1 MVYVFALSAGLCY
14 ALASVFQHRVAAAQ
28 PAEMSLRPRLL
39 LELVKRPMWLF
50 GITLDIGAYLLE
62 AAALAVGSIVVVQ
75 PLLVSGL
82 LFALPLSAIGG
93 RRRPGR
99 PEWIAALAVTVG
111 IAVFVTVGAPEGGSS
126 HAPLWGWAIVFAG
139 CGSLALG
146 AIFLTRNA
154 PPHYRALGL
163 AFATGAC
170 YACTAALT
178 KSVVDILG
186 DHGVGGA
193 ISSWELYV
201 LLAISVAG
209 LLLNQSAFQAGHLA
223 ASLPAL
229 AVTNPVLSSII
240 GITLFGEQLG
250 ATGPLAV
257 GVTLVAVLVMIGG
270 TIALARSPLVTG
282 EDADEGEGAH
292 PAITPAAP

>member
-1 MVYVFALSAGLCY
+1 VVYVFALGAGLCY
-14 ALASVFQHRVAAAQ
+14 ALASVLQHRVAAAQ
-28 PAEMSLRPRLL
+28 PSEMSLRPRLL

-50 GITLDIGAYLLE
+50 GVSLDIGAYLLE
-62 AAALAVGSIVVVQ
+62 AAALSVGSIVVVQ

-82 LFALPLSAIGG
+82 LFALPLSALGG

-99 PEWIAALAVTVG
+99 PEWTAAAAVTIG
-111 IAVFVTVGAPEGGSS
+111 IATFVTVGAPSGGSS
-126 HAPLWGWAIVFAG
+126 HAPVWQWAIVFAG
-139 CGSLALG
+139 CGSIAG
-146 AIFLTRNA
+146 FAIVATRHA

-186 DHGVGGA
+186 DHGVGGMVGA
-193 ISSWELYV
+193 WETYA
-201 LLAISVAG
+201 LAVISVFG

-229 AVTNPVLSSII
+229 AVTNPVLSCII
-240 GITLFGEQLG
+240 GLTLFDETLG
-250 ATGPLAV
+250 ASGPFELGLTIVAAV
-257 GVTLVAVLVMIGG
+257 VMLLG

-282 EDADEGEGAH
+282 EEDGRH
-292 PAITPAAP
+292 PAITPAVP

>member
-1 MVYVFALSAGLCY
+1 MVYVFALGAGLCY
-14 ALASVFQHRVAAAQ
+14 ALASVLQHEVAAEQ
-28 PAEMSLRPRLL
+28 PPEMALRPRLL
-39 LELVKRPMWLF
+39 LALVKRPLWLF
-50 GITLDIGAYLLE
+50 GIALDVGAYLLE
-62 AAALAVGSIVVVQ
+62 AAALAVGSIVIVQ

-99 PEWIAALAVTVG
+99 VEWVAAIAVTAG
-111 IAVFVTVGAPEGGSS
+111 IATFVVVGAPEGGSS

-139 CGSLALG
+139 CIALAG
-146 AIFLTRNA
+146 TAIVVTRRA

-178 KSVVDILG
+178 KSVVDLLG
-186 DHGVGGA
+186 AHGVGGILTA
-193 ISSWELYV
+193 WETYA
-201 LLAISVAG
+201 LAAFSVAG

-229 AVTNPVLSSII
+229 AVTNPVLSCII
-240 GITLFGEQLG
+240 GVALFGEHLG
-250 ATGPLAV
+250 ATGPLAI
-257 GVTLVAVLVMIGG
+257 GVTALAVVVMLVG
-270 TIALARSPLVTG
+270 TVALARSPLVIG
-282 EDADEGEGAH
+282 EEGDVR
-292 PAITPAAP
+292 PATTPAAP

>member
-1 MVYVFALSAGLCY
+1 VVYVFALSAGLCY
-14 ALASVFQHRVAAAQ
+14 ALASVFQHHVAAAQ
-28 PAEMSLRPRLL
+28 PSEMSLRPRLL

-50 GITLDIGAYLLE
+50 GIVLDVGAYLLE

-99 PEWIAALAVTVG
+99 TEWVAAVAVTVG
-111 IAVFVTVGAPEGGSS
+111 IATFVTVGAPEGGSS
-126 HAPLWGWAIVFAG
+126 HAPLWGWAIVFAA
-139 CGSLALG
+139 CGTIAVT
-146 AIFLTRNA
+146 AIVATRNSA
-154 PPHYRALGL
+154 PHYRALGL

-193 ISSWELYV
+193 LSSWEL
-201 LLAISVAG
+201 
-209 LLLNQSAFQAGHLA
+209 
-223 ASLPAL
+223 
-229 AVTNPVLSSII
+229 
-240 GITLFGEQLG
+240 
-250 ATGPLAV
+250 
-257 GVTLVAVLVMIGG
+257 
-270 TIALARSPLVTG
+270 
-282 EDADEGEGAH
+282 
-292 PAITPAAP
+292 

>member
-1 MVYVFALSAGLCY
+1 MVYVFALGAGLCY
-14 ALASVFQHRVAAAQ
+14 ALASVLQHRVAAAQ
-28 PAEMSLRPRLL
+28 PSEMSLRPRLL
-39 LELVKRPMWLF
+39 LELVKRPLWLL
-50 GITLDIGAYLLE
+50 GIALDVGAYLLE
-62 AAALAVGSIVVVQ
+62 AAALAVGTIVVVQ

-99 PEWIAALAVTVG
+99 PEWIAAVAVTAG
-111 IAVFVTVGAPEGGSS
+111 IATFVTVGAPEGGSS
-126 HAPLWGWAIVFAG
+126 HAPLWGWAIVFTACLSIAG
-139 CGSLALG
+139 T
-146 AIFLTRNA
+146 AIVVTRHA

-178 KSVVDILG
+178 KSVVDLLG
-186 DHGVGGA
+186 DHGVGGVLGA
-193 ISSWELYV
+193 WETYALAVFSV
-201 LLAISVAG
+201 LG

-240 GITLFGEQLG
+240 GLTLFGEELG
-250 ATGPLAV
+250 ATGPVAV
-257 GVTLVAVLVMIGG
+257 GVTLAAVAVMLAG
-270 TIALARSPLVTG
+270 TVALARSPLVTG
-282 EDADEGEGAH
+282 EEEHSH